1 MSEAFVARSRRAMR
15 AHCPPR
21 CDLMPHGRAPLRCG
35 IVRAGRAAR
44 RAASRKQP
52 AARVRAPRSRFDALP
67 AAALPAQRDNRD
79 DSLAVFFEAFD
90 RVIIRMTRAI
100 GYR

>member
-1 MSEAFVARSRRAMR
+1 MSEAFAARSRRAMR

-44 RAASRKQP
+44 RVAQAAGG
-52 AARVRAPRSRFDALP
+52 ARARAQRSRFDALP

-90 RVIIRMTRAI
+90 RMIIRMTRAI

>member
-1 MSEAFVARSRRAMR
+1 MR
-15 AHCPPR
+15 A
-21 CDLMPHGRAPLRCG
+21 
-35 IVRAGRAAR
+35 
-44 RAASRKQP
+44 Q
-52 AARVRAPRSRFDALP
+52 RSRFDALP

>member
-1 MSEAFVARSRRAMR
+1 M
-15 AHCPPR
+15 
-21 CDLMPHGRAPLRCG
+21 
-35 IVRAGRAAR
+35 
-44 RAASRKQP
+44 
-52 AARVRAPRSRFDALP
+52 P

-79 DSLAVFFEAFD
+79 DSLAVFFEACD

>member
-1 MSEAFVARSRRAMR
+1 MSEAFAARSRRAMR

-44 RAASRKQP
+44 
-52 AARVRAPRSRFDALP
+52 VRAQRSRFDALP

-90 RVIIRMTRAI
+90 RMIIRMTRAI